1 MSRFLGTKPLLSRY
15 AQKPE
20 QEPNESAALTTRC
33 ACVPVNTLDGA
44 RRGVVAGCGSGQHPP
59 LTPAQTPKALAGV
72 ALSFFQAPR
81 SLENRGRGRRP
92 IPCSFC
98 APPPHPHFSHPSPA
112 PCARACAPAPTCHS
126 HADRGDSV
134 GEVGRGLVAAAPPP
148 PVCSLVRVCVWGRR
162 WRCWV
167 PWWL

>member
-1 MSRFLGTKPLLSRY
+1 MSRFLGTKPLLFRY

-33 ACVPVNTLDGA
+33 ACVPVNTLACA

-81 SLENRGRGRRP
+81 SLENVGRGRRP

-112 PCARACAPAPTCHS
+112 PRARARARP
-126 HADRGDSV
+126 
-134 GEVGRGLVAAAPPP
+134 LP
-148 PVCSLVRVCVWGRR
+148 PVTPMQIAETLSGR
-162 WRCWV
+162 
-167 PWWL
+167 